1 MKKIILIITIFLVF
15 AVVGFGIGK
24 AYDNK
29 NNWLSPKGL
38 EWGWLKQTEEIGVEE
53 DNIILEKNTGYLAQ
67 YNFENLRKRE
77 NKGLAISEVGK
88 VLVVEEARPT
98 IVKNYKEEGVIKEN
112 NFKSKAIS
120 FESNGKKISGMMNL
134 PNIPPSSGSGG
145 TSARQSPAIIMIRGF
160 ADAEGYF
167 VGSGSWKAADELA
180 RNGFVTISLDFLGYG
195 LSAGESKDI
204 LEARFEKPVG
214 VLDLIES
221 VKKLKYVDSEKIG
234 IWAHSNG
241 GQIAISVL
249 EITGGNYPTVLWAPM
264 TNPFPQ
270 SILETM
276 DDSEGGLIVK
286 KRIEDFEKEY
296 DSKLYSIDNFY
307 SWIEAPILIH
317 QGTKDLWCKVK
328 WQENFKNELEK
339 YNKEVYLDI
348 RDGDDHNLKESWDE
362 VIKMDIEFYKGKFG
376 M

>member
-1 MKKIILIITIFLVF
+1 MKKIFLIIIIFLVF
-15 AVVGFGIGK
+15 GVVGFGIGK
-24 AYDNK
+24 IYDNE

-38 EWGWLKQTEEIGVEE
+38 GWKWLDQNEKKEVSEE
-53 DNIILEKNTGYLAQ
+53 DIKIVKNTGYLAQ

-77 NKGLAISEVGK
+77 NKGSVISEVGK
-88 VLVVEEARPT
+88 ALVVEEARPT
-98 IVKNYKEEGVIKEN
+98 IMEKYKEEGIIKEN
-112 NFKSKAIS
+112 NFESRAIT
-120 FESNGKKISGMMNL
+120 FTSNGKKISGMMNT
-134 PNIPPSSGSGG
+134 PITEKSNKM
-145 TSARQSPAIIMIRGF
+145 PAIIMIRGF
-160 ADAEGYF
+160 ADSEGYF

-180 RNGFVTISLDFLGYG
+180 RNGFVTISLDFLGFG
-195 LSAGESKDI
+195 LSDGESKDI
-204 LEARFEKPVG
+204 LEARFEKPVS

-221 VKKLKYVDSEKIG
+221 VKKLKYVDSERIG
-234 IWAHSNG
+234 IWSHSNG

-249 EITGGNYPTVLWAPM
+249 EITSKNYPTVLWAPM
-264 TNPFPQ
+264 TNPFPM

-317 QGTKDLWCKVK
+317 QGTADVWCKVK
-328 WQENFKNELEK
+328 WQENFKKQLEK

-348 RDGDDHNLKESWDE
+348 REGSDHNLKQSWDE
-362 VIKMDIEFYKGKFG
+362 VIKMDIEFYKNK
-376 M
+376 MKI

>member
-1 MKKIILIITIFLVF
+1 M
-15 AVVGFGIGK
+15 VVGVGIGRI
-24 AYDNK
+24 YDNK
-29 NNWLSPKGL
+29 DEWLSPRGL
-38 EWGWLKQTEEIGVEE
+38 SWKIFKENDENEVRSE
-53 DNIILEKNTGYLAQ
+53 DTKIEKNTGYLAQ

-77 NKGLAISEVGK
+77 NKGSIINEIGK

-98 IVKNYKEEGVIKEN
+98 VVEKYKEDGVIKEN
-112 NFKSKAIS
+112 NFKSRAIT
-120 FESNGKKISGMMNL
+120 FESNGKKISGMLNV
-134 PNIPPSSGSGG
+134 PV
-145 TSARQSPAIIMIRGF
+145 TSKSNKMPVIIMIRGF
-160 ADAEGYF
+160 AESEGYF

-180 RNGFVTISLDFLGYG
+180 RNGFVTVSLDFLGFG
-195 LSAGESKDI
+195 LSDGESKDI
-204 LEARFEKPVG
+204 LEARFEKPVS

-221 VKKLKYVDSEKIG
+221 VKKLKYVDPDRIG

-241 GQIAISVL
+241 GQIAVSVL
-249 EITGGNYPTVLWAPM
+249 EITGQNYPTVLWAPM

-317 QGTKDLWCKVK
+317 QGTADVWCKVK
-328 WQENFKNELEK
+328 WQQDFKKELEK

-348 RDGDDHNLKESWDE
+348 REGSDHNLKESWDE
-362 VIKMDIEFYKGKFG
+362 VIKMDIEFFKNK
-376 M
+376 MKI

>member
-1 MKKIILIITIFLVF
+1 MLVGGLLAVRNTFYKENTLFGLRGLSWQWYKKGKETKEEEVEQKNE
-15 AVVGFGIGK
+15 VV
-24 AYDNK
+24 
-29 NNWLSPKGL
+29 
-38 EWGWLKQTEEIGVEE
+38 
-53 DNIILEKNTGYLAQ
+53 KNTGYLSQ

-77 NKGLAISEVGK
+77 NMPSVIREVGK
-88 VLVVEEARPT
+88 VLIVEEARKVVAEKYKKEG
-98 IVKNYKEEGVIKEN
+98 IVKEN
-112 NFKSKAIS
+112 NFISKAIS
-120 FESNGKKISGMMNL
+120 FESNGKRIGGMINL
-134 PNIPPSSGSGG
+134 PVGSQG
-145 TSARQSPAIIMIRGF
+145 SKKYPAIIMIRGF
-160 ADAEGYF
+160 AESEDYF
-167 VGSGSWKAADELA
+167 IGSGSWKAADELA

-195 LSAGESKDI
+195 LSDDESKDI

-221 VKKLKYVDSEKIG
+221 VKKLKYVDSERIG

-249 EITGGNYPTVLWAPM
+249 EITGKNYPTVLWAPM
-264 TNPFPQ
+264 TNPFPT

-286 KRIEDFEKEY
+286 KKIQVFENEY

-317 QGTKDLWCKVK
+317 QGTADIWCKTK
-328 WQENFKNELEK
+328 WQENFKKELEK

-348 RDGDDHNLKESWDE
+348 RKGSDHNLKESWDE
-362 VIKMDIEFYKGKFG
+362 VIKMDIEFYKQRFSASS
-376 M
+376 

>member
-1 MKKIILIITIFLVF
+1 MLILLSGWLVF
-15 AVVGFGIGK
+15 
-24 AYDNK
+24 K
-29 NNWLSPKGL
+29 NNIFGQNEIFEPKGSS
-38 EWGWLKQTEEIGVEE
+38 WKWFGQRKNEESEEVFKEVEVV
-53 DNIILEKNTGYLAQ
+53 KNTGYLAQ

-77 NKGLAISEVGK
+77 NKASVINEIGK

-98 IVKNYKEEGVIKEN
+98 IVEKYKEEGIIKEN
-112 NFKSKAIS
+112 NFKSRAIS

-134 PNIPPSSGSGG
+134 PAG
-145 TSARQSPAIIMIRGF
+145 RQVFQKYPVIIMIRGF
-160 ADAEGYF
+160 AESEGYF
-167 VGSGSWKAADELA
+167 IGSGSWKAADEFA
-180 RNGFVTISLDFLGYG
+180 RNGFVTISLDFLGFG
-195 LSAGESKDI
+195 LSDGESKDI
-204 LEARFEKPVG
+204 LEARFEKPVS

-221 VKKLKYVDSEKIG
+221 VKKLKYVDPDRIG

-241 GQIAISVL
+241 GQIAVSVL

-276 DDSEGGLIVK
+276 DDSEGGLTVK

-307 SWIEAPILIH
+307 SWINSPILIH
-317 QGTKDLWCKVK
+317 QGTADVWCKVK
-328 WQENFKNELEK
+328 WQQDFKKELEK

-348 RDGDDHNLKESWDE
+348 REGSDHNLKESWDE
-362 VIKMDIEFYKGKFG
+362 VIKMDIEFYKNK
-376 M
+376 MKI